1 MKKNSMRKLNRA
13 ELLELL
19 LSRDTENYPPVK
31 DIILELRRERYKNR
45 YKRMIRSTVYVLV
58 TVAAISVLIAEL
70 WLPVLQIYGSS
81 MTPTLTNG
89 EIVVSVKRGDFK
101 CGDIIAFYYGNKLLV
116 KRCIA
121 GPGDW
126 VEIDEGGNVKV
137 NGRAIDE
144 PYIKEKS
151 AGESDIEYPYQ
162 VPEDKYF
169 VLGDHRSVSADS
181 RVASVGCVATEQIV
195 GKIVLRVWPLS
206 SFGRIRGADYE

>member
-1 MKKNSMRKLNRA
+1 MKKKSIRKLNKA

-19 LSRDTENYPPVK
+19 LSRETENYPQAE
-31 DIILELRRERYKNR
+31 DIIRELNRERYRNR
-45 YKRMIRSTVYVLV
+45 YKSVIRSTIYVLV
-58 TVAAISVLIAEL
+58 TVAALSVLIAEL
-70 WLPVLQIYGSS
+70 WLPVLKIYGSS

-89 EIVVSVKRGDFK
+89 ELVVSIKRGDFK

-126 VEIDEGGNVKV
+126 VTINESGDVQI
-137 NGRAIDE
+137 NGRTIDE

-169 VLGDHRSVSADS
+169 VLGDHRAVSADS

-195 GKIVLRVWPLS
+195 GKIVLRVWPIND
-206 SFGRIRGADYE
+206 FGRIRGADYE